1 MLSNGNYRFYPGPS
15 RLPGRVNARATA
27 LLQPSAPT
35 ARFTVPQPSGGRP
48 IEGEVAVRQERDA
61 RVVAVTGPLD
71 LDSVAPLEEVLRK
84 AAEDGVAPVVVDLS
98 AATFADSTTVN
109 VLLQAH
115 DALGP
120 ALRLAAP
127 SAVLMRLFTLTGL
140 DTVLPLYDSVPKALD
155 AEPAAPLGA
164 DGGDREG

>member
-1 MLSNGNYRFYPGPS
+1 
-15 RLPGRVNARATA
+15 
-27 LLQPSAPT
+27 
-35 ARFTVPQPSGGRP
+35 
-48 IEGEVAVRQERDA
+48 VAVRQERDA

-115 DALGP
+115 SALGP

-140 DTVLPLYDSVPKALD
+140 DTVLPLYDSVAKALD
-155 AEPAAPLGA
+155 AEPVAPLGA